1 MELVKFVFILSFV
14 CISWLSSAQLNL
26 PNASPDQ
33 EIKQQLGF
41 TEVQIKYSRPS
52 ARGRVVF
59 GELVPF
65 DELWRTGAHDATTIW
80 ISDSVKIN
88 GVNIPSDTFSL
99 FTIPGK
105 GEWTV
110 ILNKAPE
117 MHGTSDYAEANDQL
131 RFKVKAEKAARFYET
146 FTIEINDFTKD
157 GALVYLLWENTQV
170 KFPIQTYA
178 DQKVMKEIA
187 ERINVKKE
195 EKPSLYFQASLYY
208 FSNNKDLNQAYE
220 WIKIANGKTQDAAYL
235 QLQAK
240 IEASQGRNAEAL
252 ATLSKSTELAKTKKL
267 EPILK
272 ANEKLVDDWSRNK
285 KSKKQ

>member
-1 MELVKFVFILSFV
+1 MELVKFIFIISFV
-14 CISWLSSAQLNL
+14 CISWSSLAQLNL

-105 GEWTV
+105 SEWTI

-117 MHGTSDYAEANDQL
+117 MHGTSDYTEANDQL
-131 RFKVKAEKAARFYET
+131 RFKVKVEKATRFYET

-220 WIKIANGKTQDAAYL
+220 WIKVANGKTQDAAYL